1 MSNAKK
7 HLLTVFSTVVV
18 AALLLAACAG
28 SAPAPATATPVVAT
42 PVPVTIKVALL
53 PIMDGLPIFVA
64 LQNGYFEANGVTVE
78 LVPVGSAAERDQ
90 VIQGG
95 GADAMINDMISTAL
109 YNKDKVQVVSV
120 GLARTATDKYPQYRI
135 LASAQSGIT
144 DVQGLKGVEIGIS
157 DGTVIAYTTDRL
169 LQAEGLAPA
178 DIKTVAVPK
187 IGDRVALLGSGELKA
202 ANLPDPAASLAINS
216 GAVVI
221 VDDTKHP
228 EYGFSLYTFTA
239 SFVAAHPEAV
249 SAFLAAVS
257 KAAADINADKTKWD
271 SLLADKKL
279 LPQPLQGQYTL
290 PDFPTTGVPTEKQFA
305 DVLSWAKDKGIVS
318 ADESYADSVKADF
331 QK

>member
-1 MSNAKK
+1 
-7 HLLTVFSTVVV
+7 
-18 AALLLAACAG
+18 
-28 SAPAPATATPVVAT
+28 
-42 PVPVTIKVALL
+42 
-53 PIMDGLPIFVA
+53 
-64 LQNGYFEANGVTVE
+64 
-78 LVPVGSAAERDQ
+78 
-90 VIQGG
+90 
-95 GADAMINDMISTAL
+95 
-109 YNKDKVQVVSV
+109 
-120 GLARTATDKYPQYRI
+120 
-135 LASAQSGIT
+135 
-144 DVQGLKGVEIGIS
+144 
-157 DGTVIAYTTDRL
+157 
-169 LQAEGLAPA
+169 
-178 DIKTVAVPK
+178 VAVPK

-202 ANLPDPAASLAINS
+202 ANLPDPLASLAINS

-221 VDDTKHP
+221 VDDTRHP

-279 LPQPLQGQYTL
+279 LPQPLQGKYIL

-305 DVLSWAKDKGIVS
+305 DVLAWAKDKGIVS

>member
-28 SAPAPATATPVVAT
+28 SAPAPATATPMVAT

-279 LPQPLQGQYTL
+279 LPQPLQGNYTL

-305 DVLSWAKDKGIVS
+305 DVLSWAKDKVIVS

>member
-28 SAPAPATATPVVAT
+28 SAPAPATATPMVAT

-64 LQNGYFEANGVTVE
+64 LQNGYFEANDVTVE

-120 GLARTATDKYPQYRI
+120 GLART
-135 LASAQSGIT
+135 
-144 DVQGLKGVEIGIS
+144 S

-178 DIKTVAVPK
+178 GIKTVAVPK

-279 LPQPLQGQYTL
+279 LPQPLQGNYTL
-290 PDFPTTGVPTEKQFA
+290 PDFPTAGVPTEKQFA